1 MIVQFPITHWPL
13 SIHNKSA
20 KMKLS
25 SSLAIAIASTFVNTN
40 AVESGLFKPKESQ
53 DVAAPQVLGLDY
65 TYGDRASDTVHRLE
79 NTPKVMDDS
88 SSSEESSSS
97 EAAESSSS
105 EEQFSSSEES
115 SSEAAVEESSS
126 AAAEDEASSSEE
138 QSSSE
143 EVSSFEAAESSSQ
156 EESSSMAVESTVT
169 QEDIST
175 TTITI
180 SSCDEESSCTEDE
193 IITGVTTVT
202 TTISGIIT
210 EYTTYCPIPTTE
222 VENLISTM
230 TISIT
235 SCDEESCFEDEI
247 TTGVTTSCIEESCT
261 EGVITTGVT
270 TLEAN
275 TDAEI
280 TTFEGA
286 AAGVHAGWVLSA
298 IAMFSVLLF

>member
-1 MIVQFPITHWPL
+1 
-13 SIHNKSA
+13 
-20 KMKLS
+20 
-25 SSLAIAIASTFVNTN
+25 
-40 AVESGLFKPKESQ
+40 
-53 DVAAPQVLGLDY
+53 
-65 TYGDRASDTVHRLE
+65 
-79 NTPKVMDDS
+79 
-88 SSSEESSSS
+88 
-97 EAAESSSS
+97 
-105 EEQFSSSEES
+105 
-115 SSEAAVEESSS
+115 
-126 AAAEDEASSSEE
+126 
-138 QSSSE
+138 
-143 EVSSFEAAESSSQ
+143 
-156 EESSSMAVESTVT
+156 MAVESTVT